1 MTTPSF
7 TAKVQI
13 SSKQDDDQADP
24 VAFVFQPDYGQGRN
38 AEWAAATPA
47 LALSMSIKKEL
58 ADRLRAGQRFTV
70 TFTPEDED
78 DSAAEQDY

>member
-1 MTTPSF
+1 MDTPAF
-7 TAKVQI
+7 TAKVEI
-13 SSKQDDDQADP
+13 SSKQEGDRVDP

-58 ADRLRAGQRFTV
+58 ADKLRKGQRFTV

-78 DSAAEQDY
+78 GEAEPLI